1 MLHVFAGTLPHT
13 VSVCTVQFPLSLRH
27 APTLAQLSACHA
39 ALASSDRSHA
49 ADATAVAPLAVD
61 VARVADAALLA
72 ATRVRGEDCRPL
84 LHGRER
90 HQPSIPATAP
100 RDRSHAADATA
111 VASPAVDV
119 ARVAGAALLLAVR
132 ARGEDL
138 PSSPRARETQ
148 TPARDRRRRLPITG
162 GGNCNAGHAPLRVRP
177 FSKSVPACAR
187 RAQRARRAAHLSS
200 LVCVACYVCPSTRG
214 AHTQHTPTPAEIQS
228 PKDFPKSQRKKKDR
242 FLTRAPPTTIFL
254 LLLLLL
260 LAVFTIQAHTDDGD
274 TLPQVRS
281 TQSYIFVL

>member
-119 ARVAGAALLLAVR
+119 ARVAGAALLLAVC

-148 TPARDRRRRLPITG
+148 TPARNRRRRLPITG
-162 GGNCNAGHAPLRVRP
+162 GGNCDAGHAPLRVRP
-177 FSKSVPACAR
+177 FSKSVPARGAR
-187 RAQRARRAAHLSS
+187 SGPGAQRTSRLLS
-200 LVCVACYVCPSTRG
+200 VACYVCLPSTL
-214 AHTQHTPTPAEIQS
+214 APTHTHTEIQS

-242 FLTRAPPTTIFL
+242 FLTRAPL
-254 LLLLLL
+254 
-260 LAVFTIQAHTDDGD
+260 
-274 TLPQVRS
+274 
-281 TQSYIFVL
+281 SYIFFLYDGGLLYVMSYVVWL